1 MPRGVG
7 QEQGPQHLVELSFP
21 NQPLEDTVVP
31 QGRARIEG
39 AITAKP
45 PGASDNTGWHFPERQ
60 GCARHFEY
68 ATSIITQERGDEIYF
83 TDEAKRIG
91 EIK

>member
-21 NQPLEDTVVP
+21 IQPLEDTVVP
-31 QGRARIEG
+31 QGRAGMEG

-45 PGASDNTGWHFPERQ
+45 PGASDDTGWHFQSASGVLGTLNMLLP
-60 GCARHFEY
+60 
-68 ATSIITQERGDEIYF
+68 
-83 TDEAKRIG
+83 
-91 EIK
+91 